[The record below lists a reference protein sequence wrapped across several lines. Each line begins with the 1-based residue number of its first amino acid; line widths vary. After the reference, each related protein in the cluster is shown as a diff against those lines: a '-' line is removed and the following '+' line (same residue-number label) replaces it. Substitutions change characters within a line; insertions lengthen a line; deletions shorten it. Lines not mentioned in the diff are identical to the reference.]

1 MITRPIWM
9 KRLERAWQEVHL
21 VWLAGVRRVGDDAE
35 DAVVLVEVD
44 ADIKRP
50 ACLLCGLTHSL
61 PFYNIDF
68 MRFRSSK

>member
-1 MITRPIWM
+1 MPDPLNLNDRNFVFDSPAIQDRIP
-9 KRLERAWQEVHL
+9 L
-21 VWLAGVRRVGDDAE
+21 VDDAE
-35 DAVVLVEVD
+35 DAVVLMEVD

-68 MRFRSSK
+68 MRFGSSK